1 MNYQTFGEFLRDKR
15 VRAGISLR
23 GLAKHLDISAA
34 FLSDV
39 EHNARNPFDIKKLHL
54 ISTLLSLSEEE
65 IYEMYDLVG
74 KKRGEIPPDVQEYIS
89 SEKLSDVLR
98 DIRKTHASTDDWN
111 YFLSYL
117 KGNNDGSYI

>member
-15 VRAGISLR
+15 VRSGISLR
-23 GLAKHLDISAA
+23 GFAKHLNISAA

-39 EHNARNPFDIKKLHL
+39 ERNARNPFDLNRLRL

-74 KKRGEIPPDVQEYIS
+74 KKRGEVPLDVQEYIS
-89 SEKLSDVLR
+89 SKKLSDVLR
-98 DIRKTHASTDDWN
+98 DIRKMHASIDDWN
-111 YFLSYL
+111 YFLTYL

>member
-1 MNYQTFGEFLRDKR
+1 MNDQTFGEFLRDKR

-23 GLAKHLDISAA
+23 GLAKHLNISAA

-39 EHNARNPFDIKKLHL
+39 EHNARNPFDLNRLRL

-65 IYEMYDLVG
+65 MYEMYDLVG
-74 KKRGEIPPDVQEYIS
+74 KKRGEIPLDVQEYIS

-98 DIRKTHASTDDWN
+98 DIRKMHASNDDWN

-117 KGNNDGSYI
+117 KGD

>member
-23 GLAKHLDISAA
+23 GLAKHLNISAA

-39 EHNARNPFDIKKLHL
+39 EHNARNPFDIERLRL

-74 KKRGEIPPDVQEYIS
+74 EKRGAIPPDVQEYIS

>member
-15 VRAGISLR
+15 VHAEISLR
-23 GLAKHLDISAA
+23 GLAKHLNISAA

-39 EHNARNPFDIKKLHL
+39 EHNARNPFDIERLRL

-65 IYEMYDLVG
+65 TNEMYDLAG
-74 KKRGEIPPDVQEYIS
+74 KKRGAIPLDVQEYIS
-89 SEKLSDVLR
+89 SEKLFDVLR
-98 DIRKTHASTDDWN
+98 DIRKTHASIDDWN

-117 KGNNDGSYI
+117 KGKHNGSYI

>member
-15 VRAGISLR
+15 VHAEISLR
-23 GLAKHLDISAA
+23 GLAKHLNISAA

-39 EHNARNPFDIKKLHL
+39 EHNARNPFDLDRLRL

-65 IYEMYDLVG
+65 TNEMYDLAG
-74 KKRGEIPPDVQEYIS
+74 KRRGSIPPDVQEYIS
-89 SEKLSDVLR
+89 SERLSDVLR
-98 DIRKTHASTDDWN
+98 DIRKTHASIDDWN